1 MTVDPCDTVVLLLLI
16 VVVFVPDG
24 SSFALFRKQDVDQSQ
39 TGTINRLLSSVVNL
53 VEYYIARKVLCL
65 M

>member
-39 TGTINRLLSSVVNL
+39 TGTLNCLLSSAVNL
-53 VEYYIARKVLCL
+53 VEYYIARKVFCL

>member
-24 SSFALFRKQDVDQSQ
+24 SSSALFRKQDVDQSQ
-39 TGTINRLLSSVVNL
+39 TGTLNRLLSSVINL
-53 VEYYIARKVLCL
+53 VEYYIARKVFCL